1 MYTTPNEFSNA
12 TITGHLGF
20 CLRKTRTGKSHE
32 ITYRDTIVFE
42 KLLSQFFFFMS
53 TGKQKAGVFNSSGWK
68 SVFEKLSFR
77 DGLPSML
84 AGLHSQMS
92 HSLHIASNGPFP
104 LPAGREPHW

>member
-42 KLLSQFFFFMS
+42 KLLSQMFSVHTETKARVFKFLRFEERF
-53 TGKQKAGVFNSSGWK
+53 QKA
-68 SVFEKLSFR
+68 
-77 DGLPSML
+77 
-84 AGLHSQMS
+84 
-92 HSLHIASNGPFP
+92 PFV
-104 LPAGREPHW
+104 